1 MPQSG
6 ELRVKSGELRVKS
19 GFETRYKMFVGNG
32 HYRSGIVAVITILR
46 KIRIEHNIYQSEPE
60 QASRFPTYSLP
71 CNEYYLIQ
79 RAAKRRQ
86 HSLHS

>member
-1 MPQSG
+1 
-6 ELRVKSGELRVKS
+6 
-19 GFETRYKMFVGNG
+19 MFVGNG
-32 HYRSGIVAVITILR
+32 HDRSGIVAVITILR

-60 QASRFPTYSLP
+60 QAIRFPTYSLP